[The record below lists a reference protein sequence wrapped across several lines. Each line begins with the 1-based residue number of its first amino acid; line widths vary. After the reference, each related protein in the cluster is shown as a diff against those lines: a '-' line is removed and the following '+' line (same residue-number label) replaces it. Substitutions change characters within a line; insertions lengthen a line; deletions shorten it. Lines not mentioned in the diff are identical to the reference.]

1 MKAISEP
8 NDRLSTNTAYQI
20 TNIAYY
26 PKPKALSIVT
36 ATISCKKS
44 KLPLDLIALATSI
57 LGKRGQVI
65 QITQVLQDS

>member
-8 NDRLSTNTAYQI
+8 NDGLSTNTAYQI
-20 TNIAYY
+20 TNVACY
-26 PKPKALSIVT
+26 PKLKALLIVT

-44 KLPLDLIALATSI
+44 KLPLDLIVLATSI

-65 QITQVLQDS
+65 RITQVSQDS